1 MGGAVEMEKIF
12 KNLSLKKANLILL
25 ILASQD
31 ITAQVERQLSTQS
44 YNGIQKFDILVPGEH
59 AVEAGQ
65 SVNQYFRENKFFRLP
80 RQLNSLEIS
89 SFNTPAAY
97 VIMVLITAIHL
108 LCLDPDI
115 HREMILKF
123 GASSLY
129 LGQGETYRAITALF
143 LHSDGQHLLGNL
155 AGILIFAAPL
165 ISLCGYGT
173 GPLLL
178 LFAGTSGNL
187 VNAYFHQ
194 NAILSIGAST
204 AIMGAAGALA
214 AYQMISRKKIFQFN
228 RLIPLFAG
236 ATLVGLF
243 SQGENTDVSAHVF
256 GFMAG
261 FFWSFLFFPFY
272 RIVRPVLIPRSMEPA
287 ALVLLL
293 SILTSAI
300 LQGL

>member
-1 MGGAVEMEKIF
+1 MKPMEMEKIF
-12 KNLSLKKANLILL
+12 NGLPRKKADLILL
-25 ILASQD
+25 ILASQG
-31 ITAQVERQLSTQS
+31 ITHRVEKQLGQHRSDPGQ
-44 YNGIQKFDILVPGEH
+44 FDILVPREQ
-59 AVEAGQ
+59 AGAAFK
-65 SVNQYFRENKFFRLP
+65 SVDQYFRENKFFRLP
-80 RQLNSLEIS
+80 KKIQEVKIS
-89 SFNTPAAY
+89 SFNAPAAY
-97 VIMVLITAIHL
+97 VIMVLLIAIHL
-108 LCLDPDI
+108 LSVKLGI

-123 GASSLY
+123 GASSMY
-129 LGQGETYRAITALF
+129 IGQGETFRAITALF

-178 LFAGTSGNL
+178 LCAGTCGNL

-214 AYQMISRKKIFQFN
+214 AYQMGSPGQPFKLN

-236 ATLVGLF
+236 ATLMGLF

-256 GFMAG
+256 GFLAG
-261 FFWSFLFFPFY
+261 FFWGFLFFPFN
-272 RIVRPVLIPRSMEPA
+272 RVFGRVLRPELMEPV
-287 ALVLLL
+287 ALVLVLL
-293 SILTSAI
+293 ILGSAFWT
-300 LQGL
+300 GL